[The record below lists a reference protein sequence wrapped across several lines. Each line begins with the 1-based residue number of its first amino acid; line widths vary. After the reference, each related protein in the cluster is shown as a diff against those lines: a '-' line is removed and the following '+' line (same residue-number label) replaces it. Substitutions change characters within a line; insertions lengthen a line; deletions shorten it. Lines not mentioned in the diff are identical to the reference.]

1 VTVSTDASFDVVIV
15 GAGPGGLSAAQNA
28 EKNKLRYVLLEKT
41 DHLADTIH
49 CYQKGKFVM
58 AEPTVIPLRG
68 GFWMEPATREEILDR
83 WAGIARTEGLN
94 ITLNSPVTEIIK
106 RNGLFQI
113 KAGAETL
120 HTPKV
125 VLAIGTQGSPRKL
138 GVPGENLP
146 HVLPRLIDPD
156 MYSDQDIVVI
166 GGGDSAIEIA
176 VSLAARNRVTM
187 SVRSAE
193 FLRAKASLERQAVD
207 KAKRGEM
214 TIHFRSVPERVDPDS
229 ITLKLPNGVVRAKAQ
244 VVIVK
249 IGAVLPRKFLE
260 SCGITFR
267 STEAEAPP
275 ALGHHYETEV
285 PGLFLIGAANGRG
298 DLIKHSINQGY
309 EVIEHVCGRQVE
321 PADEE
326 LLKQT
331 LNFGSG
337 TVAERIKA
345 ILPRAPILTGGS
357 EEQIRELLLSSRFHR
372 LQAGEIIFRQYDYSE
387 SLYVILDGSVKV
399 LVLSD
404 DGLERQVALK
414 NPGESFGEMSMI
426 SGQRR
431 SATAIAST
439 EALLWEIDRKA
450 MLKFVHMTPT
460 AKDKIDK
467 SFLIYAFQSYL
478 FPGLSQSVLSPL
490 ADRAKVLGI
499 DKGATIIKEGDAGD
513 AFYFLRSGM
522 VKVGKMR
529 QEREVV
535 LAYLAAGQYFGEMAL
550 LRAEP
555 RMASVTAIDS
565 VEVIQLRKEDFVDF
579 LYEHPQLKARIDEE
593 SKHRRLRNIEV
604 ELRPELA
611 DLGRF
616 MTSEEVVVSD
626 NVLLID
632 ENKCVHCDNCV
643 KACEGVHTDGQTR
656 LKRTG
661 QKFAN
666 ILIANSCRHCENP
679 MCMTDC
685 PPGDAIARDPRG
697 EVYIRDNC
705 IACGNCAAN
714 CPYDNIFMV
723 HAKEQWSLLDWVKQ
737 AVGIQ
742 VPTAT
747 HSRSLPVKCDLCRE
761 LSGGPACV
769 RSCPTGAVLRLTPED
784 YNRTIESLVTERKG
798 GA

>member
-1 VTVSTDASFDVVIV
+1 VSKASPFDVVIV
-15 GAGPGGLSAAQNA
+15 GAGPAGLSAGLNA
-28 EKNKLRYVLLEKT
+28 AKNNLRYVLLEKT

-68 GFWMEPATREEILDR
+68 ELWMEPATREEILDY
-83 WAGIARTEGLN
+83 WSEIARAKALN
-94 ITLNSPVTEIIK
+94 IKLNSPVGEIVK
-106 RNGLFQI
+106 SDGLFQV
-113 KAGAETL
+113 KTPAETFL
-120 HTPKV
+120 APKV
-125 VLAIGTQGSPRKL
+125 VLAIGTQGSPRML
-138 GVPGENLP
+138 GIPGENLP

-156 MYSDQDIVVI
+156 MYSDQDIVIV

-176 VSLAARNRVTM
+176 VSLAAKNRVTM

-207 KAKRGEM
+207 RAKRGEM
-214 TIHFRSVPERVDPDS
+214 TIYFKSIPERIDKESV
-229 ITLKLPNGVVRAKAQ
+229 TLKLPTGVVRAKANI
-244 VVIVK
+244 VIVK
-249 IGAVLPRKFLE
+249 IGAVAPRKFLAN
-260 SCGITFR
+260 CGIKFG
-267 STEAEAPP
+267 SAEAEAPP
-275 ALGHHYETEV
+275 VLGQHFETDV
-285 PGLFLIGAANGRG
+285 PGLFLVGAANGRG

-309 EVIEHVCGRQVE
+309 EVIEHVCDHEVE

-331 LNFGSG
+331 LNFVNG
-337 TVAERIKA
+337 TVSERIKA
-345 ILPRAPILTGGS
+345 IRPRVPIISEAS
-357 EEQIRELLLSSRFHR
+357 EEQIRELLLSSQFHR
-372 LQAGEIIFRQYDYSE
+372 PRAGDVIFRQYDYSE
-387 SLYVILDGSVKV
+387 SLYLILNGSVKV
-399 LVLSD
+399 RVQSD
-404 DGLERQVALK
+404 DGSERQVAVK
-414 NPGESFGEMSMI
+414 HSGECFGEMSMI

-431 SATAIAST
+431 SAAAEAST
-439 EALLWEIDRKA
+439 EALLWEIGRKA
-450 MLKFVHMTPT
+450 ILKFFHMKPA
-460 AKDKIDK
+460 AKHKIDRA
-467 SFLIYAFQSYL
+467 FLIHAFQSYL
-478 FPGLSQSVLSPL
+478 FPGLSHSVLSPL
-490 ADRAKVLGI
+490 ADLSKVQGFE
-499 DKGATIIKEGDAGD
+499 KGATIIKEGDTGD
-513 AFYFLRSGM
+513 AFYFLRSGR
-522 VKVGKMR
+522 VKISKIREG
-529 QEREVV
+529 REVV

-550 LRAEP
+550 LSGEP

-593 SKHRRLRNIEV
+593 SKRRRMRNIEV
-604 ELRPELA
+604 ELHPELG

-632 ENKCVHCDNCV
+632 ENKCIHCDNCV
-643 KACEGVHTDGQTR
+643 KACEGVHADGQTR

-679 MCMTDC
+679 LCMTDC

-697 EVYIRDNC
+697 EVYIKDNC

-723 HAKEQWSLLDWVKQ
+723 HTEERRSLLDWVKE

-742 VPTAT
+742 SLTPIR
-747 HSRSLPVKCDLCRE
+747 SRSRPVKCDLCRG
-761 LSGGPACV
+761 LDGGPACV
-769 RSCPTGAVLRLTPED
+769 RSCPTGAVLRLTPEE
-784 YNRTIESLVTERKG
+784 YNRTIESLVLERKG
-798 GA
+798 RA